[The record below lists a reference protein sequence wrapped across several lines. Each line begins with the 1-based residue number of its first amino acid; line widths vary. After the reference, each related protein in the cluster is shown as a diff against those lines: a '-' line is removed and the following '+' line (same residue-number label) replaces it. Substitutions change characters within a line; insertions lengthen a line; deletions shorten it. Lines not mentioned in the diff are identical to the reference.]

1 MKKKLL
7 IPMGAI
13 IIVLTL
19 AISMNQSIL
28 KMGMDYI
35 NYRYFSQDRAAG
47 DFSEIQENPFEKYLE
62 ENEVDSNEAE
72 SPPDGSSEP
81 APVEERTEEIE
92 QVSSSGENSPPSPA
106 DKTAPS
112 TNPAEVSVNQP
123 TLAQI
128 SREYML
134 EFEGMEANFRKSLEG
149 LVGEAIEDYNSGQ
162 YSKNTLADMYLQKGE
177 RMEIEADEKFYR
189 LLGNLEQKLIQH
201 SFNTNMVGEVES
213 YYIKL
218 KKYEKN
224 RMIDKGMALLEE

>member
-13 IIVLTL
+13 IIILTL
-19 AISMNQSIL
+19 AISMNKSIF

-62 ENEVDSNEAE
+62 ENEVDLEEAK

-81 APVEERTEEIE
+81 APAEKRTEEIE
-92 QVSSSGENSPPSPA
+92 QYNSSNDNIPSSPVNNP
-106 DKTAPS
+106 TPS
-112 TNPAEVSVNQP
+112 TNPTEVSVSKP

-134 EFEGMEANFRKSLEG
+134 EFEGMEANFRKNLEG
-149 LVGEAIEDYNSGQ
+149 LVGEAVEDYNSGQ

-177 RMEIEADEKFYR
+177 RMEVESDEKFYR
-189 LLGNLEQKLIQH
+189 LLGRLEQKLIQH

-224 RMIDKGMALLEE
+224 RMIDKGMALLDD

>member
-1 MKKKLL
+1 
-7 IPMGAI
+7 
-13 IIVLTL
+13 
-19 AISMNQSIL
+19 
-28 KMGMDYI
+28 
-35 NYRYFSQDRAAG
+35 
-47 DFSEIQENPFEKYLE
+47 
-62 ENEVDSNEAE
+62 
-72 SPPDGSSEP
+72 
-81 APVEERTEEIE
+81 
-92 QVSSSGENSPPSPA
+92 
-106 DKTAPS
+106 
-112 TNPAEVSVNQP
+112 
-123 TLAQI
+123 
-128 SREYML
+128 
-134 EFEGMEANFRKSLEG
+134 MEANFRKSLEG